1 MAVCSIPPAAAAE
14 GAWGSAEHRAYY
26 GKGLKSWEWHR
37 RRRVGTAD
45 LLQGKTWILG
55 QLSPPGRADVAASQ
69 LMDGSWQDVGPVGSH
84 PAVALRISVSWHKA
98 HPALQA
104 VPFYATGIHTGL
116 WPLSTAGDGWGRA
129 GRSLGA
135 RLGQ

>member
-1 MAVCSIPPAAAAE
+1 M
-14 GAWGSAEHRAYY
+14 
-26 GKGLKSWEWHR
+26 
-37 RRRVGTAD
+37 GTAD
-45 LLQGKTWILG
+45 LFLGKPWILG

-98 HPALQA
+98 LPAVQ
-104 VPFYATGIHTGL
+104 FYATGIHTGL
-116 WPLSTAGDGWGRA
+116 WPLSTAGDGWGRT

>member
-1 MAVCSIPPAAAAE
+1 MCSIPPAAAAE
-14 GAWGSAEHRAYY
+14 GVWITAEHRAYY
-26 GKGLKSWEWHR
+26 GNRLKSWEGHG

-45 LLQGKTWILG
+45 LLGKPRILG

-84 PAVALRISVSWHKA
+84 PAVALRIGVSWLKA

-104 VPFYATGIHTGL
+104 VQFYATGIHTGL
-116 WPLSTAGDGWGRA
+116 WPLSAAGDGWGRA

-135 RLGQ
+135 